1 MCALCGVIGGNPH
14 WMDGSPRPG
23 AYSRATTTPE
33 RRRER
38 QNRVRVANQVLRA
51 FGMTLADWQG
61 TAFMLSTA
69 TGKSEM
75 VDDLSHLWIVAER
88 LSGRVCDPLAPST
101 LAFLETRHG

>member
-1 MCALCGVIGGNPH
+1 MCALCGVIGGNMH
-14 WMDGSPRPG
+14 WTDGSPRSG
-23 AYSRATTTPE
+23 AYRPAATTPE

-38 QNRVRVANQVLRA
+38 QHRIAIANRVLKP

-61 TAFMLSTA
+61 SAFLLSTA

-88 LSGRVCDPLAPST
+88 LAGRSCDPLAPDT
-101 LAFLETRHG
+101 IAFLERRDG